1 MLKKLLE
8 LITGED
14 NVTIEPAY
22 FWWAASLAV
31 GLALEIYSVTTGKT
45 FDLQAYG
52 IGVGALLGLGG
63 LGKKL
68 GA

>member
-22 FWWAASLAV
+22 FWWAAALAV
-31 GLALEIYSVTTGKT
+31 GLSLEIYAVVAGKP

-52 IGVGALLGLGG
+52 LGVGALLGLGG

-68 GA
+68 GN